1 MNYITGKMGV
11 GLSEYRASIGAFAFI
26 AVKAGAHR
34 KTKSKQKK
42 PKRPKDTGEEETE
55 EKVAKSPSA
64 SSSVGQRPLS
74 LNGSRPESRSRDVG
88 RRSRSLSQG
97 RNAGRPSKLRR
108 RSLSPVK
115 RVQGVADEYFK
126 NSCISCKTDIFNQ
139 RWQRGRCRQSVR
151 EKGKE
156 THCPHMGTELKK
168 GLKDLNETEVFFL
181 TSIAVSGCIILEQAI
196 FTIVQIL
203 LIRSGVETNPGP
215 TSQTCCLAYQ
225 HFKRV
230 KNTIEKAQ
238 NNFKSKITDDTLT
251 KKVIE
256 IEETGRVLTAVNSF
270 D

>member
-1 MNYITGKMGV
+1 MILDN
-11 GLSEYRASIGAFAFI
+11 LSSGGQKSFKSIEDF
-26 AVKAGAHR
+26 
-34 KTKSKQKK
+34 KTKFQLEYKTERLISIPVVKLQDYRSVPVHLTEDDIRANIKMEE
-42 PKRPKDTGEEETE
+42 GEILEE
-55 EKVAKSPSA
+55 
-64 SSSVGQRPLS
+64 RL
-74 LNGSRPESRSRDVG
+74 
-88 RRSRSLSQG
+88 
-97 RNAGRPSKLRR
+97 
-108 RSLSPVK
+108 
-115 RVQGVADEYFK
+115 
-126 NSCISCKTDIFNQ
+126 Q

-151 EKGKE
+151 EKGKG
-156 THCPHMGTELKK
+156 THCTHMGTELKK

-230 KNTIEKAQ
+230 KNTIEKTQ

-256 IEETGRVLTAVNSF
+256 IEETGRVLEKNISF

>member
-1 MNYITGKMGV
+1 M
-11 GLSEYRASIGAFAFI
+11 
-26 AVKAGAHR
+26 
-34 KTKSKQKK
+34 
-42 PKRPKDTGEEETE
+42 
-55 EKVAKSPSA
+55 
-64 SSSVGQRPLS
+64 S

-126 NSCISCKTDIFNQ
+126 NSCITCKTDLFNQ

-151 EKGKE
+151 EKGKGGHQE